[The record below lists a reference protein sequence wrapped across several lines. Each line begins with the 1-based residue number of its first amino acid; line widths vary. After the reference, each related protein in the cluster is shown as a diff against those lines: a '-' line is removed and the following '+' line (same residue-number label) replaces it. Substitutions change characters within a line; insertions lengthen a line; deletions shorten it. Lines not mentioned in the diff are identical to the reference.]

1 MRLVSASNL
10 RISAS
15 GDADL
20 SAAGP
25 QWRMMMHES
34 SGSQIGPR
42 CHVHV
47 CTSCREKGAPR
58 EPQENRLGFRL
69 YHALKSA
76 VEQSS
81 LGGQVEVRPTLCLS
95 ICPRP
100 CGIALSLDG
109 SWTYL
114 FGDQSPDS
122 TTGDILRCVSLY
134 LQSPDGFMPRD
145 QRPPFLRRSIL
156 GRVPPR
162 LGDNACI

>member
-1 MRLVSASNL
+1 
-10 RISAS
+10 
-15 GDADL
+15 
-20 SAAGP
+20 
-25 QWRMMMHES
+25 MHDS
-34 SGSQIGPR
+34 SGSQSGPR
-42 CHVHV
+42 CHLYV

-69 YHALKSA
+69 YNALKDSLEA
-76 VEQSS
+76 SS
-81 LGGQVEVRPTLCLS
+81 LRSQVDVIPTPCLS

-100 CGIALSLDG
+100 CGIALSSDG

-122 TTGDILRCVSLY
+122 TTEDILRCVSLY
-134 LQSPDGFMPRD
+134 VLSPDGFMPRD

-162 LGDNACI
+162 PGDNTCI